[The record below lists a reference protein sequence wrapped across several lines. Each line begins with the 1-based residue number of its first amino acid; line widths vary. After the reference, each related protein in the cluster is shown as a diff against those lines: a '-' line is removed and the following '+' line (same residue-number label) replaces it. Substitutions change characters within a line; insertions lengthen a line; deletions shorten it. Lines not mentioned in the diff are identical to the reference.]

1 MITDRVGTHSDYLC
15 CFLGESGAGKTEASK
30 IIMKYIAAV
39 TNLSKQSE
47 VERWVIKQIRH
58 TLLHHF
64 YTHLDSYQ
72 HKLVHVM
79 INDCVRSLDL
89 SFIVQKGLPTS
100 IK

>member
-1 MITDRVGTHSDYLC
+1 MVLQTELELIRITFIVYS

-47 VERWVIKQIRH
+47 VERLVIKKIRH
-58 TLLHHF
+58 TLMHHF
-64 YTHLDSYQ
+64 YADFSFQ
-72 HKLVHVM
+72 HKLM
-79 INDCVRSLDL
+79 TDDCVRSLDL
-89 SFIVQKGLPTS
+89 SFIVNKGLPTA